1 MYIHTITLILL
12 FTQTLC
18 FTLICFIAFY
28 VILLFLTRIIF
39 FFFFFSSRRR
49 HTRSDRDWSSDGALP
64 ILERAQDF
72 VLPEKQR
79 TRYLRTSAGSLPKR
93 SPGSLGRP
101 SIATREKGERLYKMI
116 YDRVATRVLEIG
128 RASCRER
135 V

>member
-64 ILERAQDF
+64 ISRRSRGTHPPRHAVRPGLRR
-72 VLPEKQR
+72 PRSGTR
-79 TRYLRTSAGSLPKR
+79 TRCPRP
-93 SPGSLGRP
+93 GRP
-101 SIATREKGERLYKMI
+101 RPSRRRRTWPAARTGRPPVPVKREPARP
-116 YDRVATRVLEIG
+116 DRKSVV
-128 RASCRER
+128 
-135 V
+135 